1 MLPCPAAMI
10 LKTLQQ
16 SRCSGKMWS
25 QLPVDGD
32 AATRRGEGPVAGIVI
47 ARGRRL
53 DVVTATGWSSG
64 CGAPVSGNALPLLL
78 HHDVQPHCRLGIL
91 NLGDK
96 EHHCGWPSGGEAW
109 PRARQSHNYQ
119 A

>member
-1 MLPCPAAMI
+1 M
-10 LKTLQQ
+10 
-16 SRCSGKMWS
+16 
-25 QLPVDGD
+25 
-32 AATRRGEGPVAGIVI
+32 AGIVI

-53 DVVTATGWSSG
+53 DVVTATGWISG

-96 EHHCGWPSGGEAW
+96 EHHCGWPSGGRSMATCQAIPQLPSLAPDTEE
-109 PRARQSHNYQ
+109 PRKAAAQ
-119 A
+119 